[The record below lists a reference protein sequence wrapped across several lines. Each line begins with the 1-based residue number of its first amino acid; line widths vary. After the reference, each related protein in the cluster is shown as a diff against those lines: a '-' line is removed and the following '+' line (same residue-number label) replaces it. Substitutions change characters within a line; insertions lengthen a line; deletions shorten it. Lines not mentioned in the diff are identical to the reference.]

1 MIARA
6 DYLLEAFKG
15 TLSGG
20 VAKGKWYVTS
30 PCNSELGAQDVRVR
44 LRRPRRDS
52 QALGDLEVRTS
63 LGDQLDHLALTGSE
77 LLLVG
82 HGGSDVGSDGR
93 FCLSAERPILLDYT
107 LRSMNE
113 DA

>member
-6 DYLLEAFKG
+6 DYLLEAFKRA
-15 TLSGG
+15 LSCG
-20 VAKGKWYVTS
+20 VAKGKWDVPS
-30 PCNSELGAQDVRVR
+30 PCNSELGAEDVRVR
-44 LRRPRRDS
+44 LRGPRRDP
-52 QALGDLEVRTS
+52 QPLRDLEVRAS
-63 LGDQLDHLALTGSE
+63 LGNQLDHLALTGSE

-93 FCLSAERPILLDYT
+93 FCLLPERPILLTYT